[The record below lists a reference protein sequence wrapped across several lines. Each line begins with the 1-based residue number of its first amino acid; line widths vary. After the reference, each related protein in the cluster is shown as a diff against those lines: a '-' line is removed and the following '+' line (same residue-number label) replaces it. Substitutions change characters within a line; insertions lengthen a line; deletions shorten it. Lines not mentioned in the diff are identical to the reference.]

1 MSEKTDHT
9 NRLIESNSPY
19 LQQHAHNPVD
29 WHPWDSKA
37 LENARKSDRAILL
50 SIGYSACHWCHVMEH
65 ESFENQQIANLM
77 NENFINIK
85 VDREERP
92 DLDAIYMNFVQMTT
106 GSGGWPLT
114 VFLTPDLVPF
124 YGGTYFPPE
133 DYYGKPGFKRLLQ
146 IMADT
151 YKNHPQKIE
160 ENRKEIVQ
168 RLNQANQWGRGT
180 ATLKESVLDESYS
193 VLLSQFD
200 PDHGG
205 FGEAPKFPSAMSLSF
220 LLRYQNRAEKHTS
233 LNMIKLSLEEMAQG
247 GIYDQLGGGFHRY
260 SVDKKWLVPHFEKM
274 LYDNALLPKA
284 YLEAYQVT
292 GNPYYKE
299 IVEETLDWVKREM
312 LDKSGGFYS
321 AQDADS
327 EGEEGKFYVWT
338 PTEVEASLG
347 KKNAQIFCDYF
358 DVSSGGNFEGK
369 NILHHQQDLTSLAK
383 SLGVSPENL
392 KQQLDHDRQ
401 NLFQKR
407 KRRIHPNLD
416 DKILAAWN
424 GMMLTTF
431 ADAAFVLKDRNLL
444 QTAIHNAEFLASE
457 MLIDGRLFRSWKNGT
472 AHLNA
477 YLEDYAQVIEGWLEI
492 YQTTGEITWLDK
504 ADQLMQLQVEL
515 FWDSEHKNF
524 YFTSHD
530 HEKLLVRHKEYMD
543 NATPSGNSVSCLNL
557 LKLAVLLGKSEYRDR
572 AEQMLQQVAQI
583 LPQYPSAFGYWLQAA
598 DFFFGPVLEV
608 AVIGKRTQRDILLQA
623 IRTRFLPNKVIA
635 VAEEVDKKLEQTI
648 PLLKGKTTGDNKA
661 TLYICKNY
669 SCQEPVSTLAEA
681 EKLLDTLGYVK

>member
-1 MSEKTDHT
+1 MSEKKEHT

-37 LENARKSDRAILL
+37 LESARKSDRAIML

-65 ESFENQQIANLM
+65 ESFENQQIANIM

-114 VFLTPDLVPF
+114 VFLTPNLVPF

-146 IMADT
+146 IMAET
-151 YKNHPQKIE
+151 YKNNPKKIE
-160 ENRKEIVQ
+160 ANKKEIVQ
-168 RLNQANQWGRGT
+168 QLNQVSQWGQGT
-180 ATLKESVLDESYS
+180 AALKESVLDESYS

-205 FGEAPKFPSAMSLSF
+205 FGKAPKFPSAMSLSF
-220 LLRYQNRAEKHTS
+220 LLRYQNRSEKQTS
-233 LNMIKLSLEEMAQG
+233 LKMIKLSLKEMSQG

-274 LYDNALLPKA
+274 LYDNALLSKA

-292 GNPYYKE
+292 GNPYYKK
-299 IVEETLDWVKREM
+299 IVEETLDWAKHEM

-338 PTEVEASLG
+338 PTEIEDSLG

-369 NILHHQQDLTSLAK
+369 NILHHQQELTSLAK

-392 KQQLDHDRQ
+392 QQQLDHDRK

-407 KRRIHPNLD
+407 KRRIHPGLD
-416 DKILAAWN
+416 DKVLSAWN

-431 ADAAFVLKDRNLL
+431 ADAAFVLKDRDLL

-457 MLIDGRLFRSWKNGT
+457 MLIEGRLFRSWKDGT

-477 YLEDYAQVIEGWLEI
+477 YLEDYAQVIEGWLGI
-492 YQTTGEITWLDK
+492 YQTTGDITWLDK
-504 ADQLMQLQVEL
+504 ADQLMQLQLEL
-515 FWDSEHKNF
+515 FWDSEQNNF

-557 LKLAVLLGKSEYRDR
+557 LKLAVLLGKLEYRER
-572 AEQMLQQVAQI
+572 AEQMLQHVAQM

-598 DFFFGPVLEV
+598 DFFFGPVLEI
-608 AVIGKRTQRDILLQA
+608 AVIGKQAQRDILLQA

-635 VAEEVDKKLEQTI
+635 VAEEVDEKLGQTI
-648 PLLKGKTTGDNKA
+648 PLLKGKTTRENKA
-661 TLYICKNY
+661 TLYLCENY
-669 SCQEPVSTLAEA
+669 SCREPVSTLAET
-681 EKLLDTLGYVK
+681 EKLLDTLGYLK